1 MKKMKECVNGHMYD
15 PEQNSTCPHCRSENH
30 TVGVTEPGAITE
42 PSGNSTMPLDD
53 YGKPFNPTET
63 MPGWEIFGEKQKVPF
78 NPVVGWLVVVEGECR
93 GRDFRLVSGVNS
105 VGRGIKQA
113 VSMETDQRM
122 SREHCSLYY
131 YHEINEFYI
140 EDHSS
145 HGTFLNKKPVIQRT
159 QIQNGDRIKAG
170 HTTFL
175 LRTLCDDT
183 FVWEVEE

>member
-1 MKKMKECVNGHMYD
+1 MSTMKECSNGHKYD
-15 PEQNSTCPHCRSENH
+15 PEQTPTCPHCRSENH
-30 TVGVTEPGAITE
+30 TVGVTEPDPPLPHT
-42 PSGNSTMPLDD
+42 TPLDEFD
-53 YGKPFNPTET
+53 PKKTRV
-63 MPGWEIFGEKQKVPF
+63 GWELFPLKKKVPF
-78 NPVVGWLVVVEGECR
+78 DPVVGWLVVVEGDCR
-93 GRDFRLVSGVNS
+93 GRDFRLVSGINS

-113 VSMETDQRM
+113 VSVETDQRM

-159 QIQNGDRIKAG
+159 QIQNGDQIKAG